1 MNFQFPLNFNEISIL
16 FAVLSLILMVSSEL
30 LLGFKKDLYF
40 PLDKIKIRRA
50 AVIMSIFFI
59 ITAIIKMYQLILSV

>member
-16 FAVLSLILMVSSEL
+16 FAVLSLILLISSEL

-40 PLDKIKIRRA
+40 PLDKLKIRRA
-50 AVIMSIFFI
+50 AVIMSVFFI